1 MEFVCLFALVFLF
14 CTILNARLINFSEE
28 NKIIHPTQLG
38 FISESRTADHILTL
52 KTLHG
57 KFRLTQQQLSEKAS
71 HALHKIRKHIDI
83 SLLSPMT
90 AIKIF
95 RGVISPILLYNSEV
109 WGAYKKK
116 TTTNGTTQKQKKIS

>member
-1 MEFVCLFALVFLF
+1 MEINATKTKIMIFQKHNCK
-14 CTILNARLINFSEE
+14 IPKLNFYIGNNAIEITKE
-28 NKIIHPTQLG
+28 YTYLG
-38 FISESRTADHILTL
+38 L
-52 KTLHG
+52 KLEPNG
-57 KFRLTQQQLSEKAS
+57 KFRLTQQQLSRKAL

-83 SLLSPMT
+83 SSLSPMT

-116 TTTNGTTQKQKKIS
+116 RL